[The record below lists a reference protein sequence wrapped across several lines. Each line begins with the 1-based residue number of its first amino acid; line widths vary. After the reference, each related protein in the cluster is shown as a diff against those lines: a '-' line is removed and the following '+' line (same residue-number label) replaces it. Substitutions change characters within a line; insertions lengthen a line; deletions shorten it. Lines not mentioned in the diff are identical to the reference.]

1 VPLEILSPLSN
12 ENDATCTFSLTLNRE
27 EESLIAS
34 LCLAKLALSQLEQSA
49 SSWIH
54 PQESTMLERLTFPR
68 RRASY
73 LMGRYCAKQAIQQ
86 VDDSVLLNQIWI
98 GEGIFHQPILYGD
111 GTKSMQV
118 SIAHT
123 DDVGAALIFDERHPM
138 GIDIELNSDH
148 HSSTIISELTS
159 FEQGLLDNQWPVASK
174 IQPYP
179 WIWTVKEALGKVLKT
194 GLTVPMSV
202 YEIKEIGHEGDFIM
216 STYKNFP
223 QYKALSFFWREAIV
237 SVVLPR
243 KTTMAFLIKA

>member
-1 VPLEILSPLSN
+1 MPLEIFSPLSS
-12 ENDATCTFSLTLNRE
+12 EHDATCTFSLRLNRE
-27 EESLIAS
+27 EESLTAS

-68 RRASY
+68 RRTSY

-86 VDDSVLLNQIWI
+86 IDNSLILNEIWI
-98 GEGIFHQPILYGD
+98 GEGIFHQPILYGNEIN
-111 GTKSMQV
+111 TMQV

-123 DDVGAALIFDERHPM
+123 HDLGAALVFDERYPM
-138 GIDIELNSDH
+138 GIDIELNNDH
-148 HSSTIISELTS
+148 HASTIISELTS
-159 FEQGLLDNQWPVASK
+159 FEQDLLNNQWPVSSN

-179 WIWTVKEALGKVLKT
+179 WIWTVKEALGKALKT

-202 YEIKEIGHEGDFIM
+202 YAIKEIGHEGDFIM
-216 STYKNFP
+216 STYKNFS
-223 QYKALSFFWREAIV
+223 QYKALSFFWREVIV

-243 KTTMAFLIKA
+243 KTEMTLLIKP